1 MDKTHEERA
10 GGAVRRGQHPVLD
23 GGRVGPSDVVP
34 VRGAPAAVRSRT
46 IAVRRRGPGDPG
58 NDRFVLSKGH
68 ASPLFFSVL
77 KAIGAIDDGQL
88 LSFRSSITCPRSR
101 ARAGH
106 AVDVA
111 TDRWGRASRSA
122 SAWRSPWVSTNCRAA
137 WVLMGDSE
145 AEDPSGRQ
153 WNVLP
158 RRANPTG
165 ILDMNRLAS
174 GPTMLEWTATAT
186 RRAPRRSGGG
196 HWRRRTRRAAI
207 DAAYRQAETEGPTLI
222 VAKTEKGHGVSFL
235 ANKEGWVG
243 KARPPT
249 RPRRRSPSR
258 AGRATLLSPAKAGRP
273 RGPRAPWRPG
283 RRWSTCPATTRHR
296 QPARRSARRWRHGRP
311 PRHRGARRRGGQ
323 LDAHRGPEG
332 RSERFFERYIA
343 EQVARRRRR
352 LSGGREEPVRR
363 DVRRVPDALL
373 RLRAHGR
380 GQSREPVPVRSHA
393 GVSIGEDGLS
403 QMALSRISR

>member
-1 MDKTHEERA
+1 
-10 GGAVRRGQHPVLD
+10 
-23 GGRVGPSDVVP
+23 
-34 VRGAPAAVRSRT
+34 
-46 IAVRRRGPGDPG
+46 
-58 NDRFVLSKGH
+58 
-68 ASPLFFSVL
+68 
-77 KAIGAIDDGQL
+77 
-88 LSFRSSITCPRSR
+88 
-101 ARAGH
+101 
-106 AVDVA
+106 
-111 TDRWGRASRSA
+111 
-122 SAWRSPWVSTNCRAA
+122 
-137 WVLMGDSE
+137 
-145 AEDPSGRQ
+145 
-153 WNVLP
+153 
-158 RRANPTG
+158 
-165 ILDMNRLAS
+165 
-174 GPTMLEWTATAT
+174 
-186 RRAPRRSGGG
+186 
-196 HWRRRTRRAAI
+196 
-207 DAAYRQAETEGPTLI
+207 
-222 VAKTEKGHGVSFL
+222 
-235 ANKEGWVG
+235 
-243 KARPPT
+243 
-249 RPRRRSPSR
+249 
-258 AGRATLLSPAKAGRP
+258 LLSPAKAGRP